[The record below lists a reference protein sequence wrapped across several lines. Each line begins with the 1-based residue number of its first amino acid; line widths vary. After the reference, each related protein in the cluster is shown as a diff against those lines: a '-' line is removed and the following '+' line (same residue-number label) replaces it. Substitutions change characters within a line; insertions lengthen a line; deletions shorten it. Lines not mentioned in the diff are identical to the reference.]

1 MLFPRPEA
9 AESEQGCETA
19 PDRTFASAMDYRPF
33 ATHAAIFIAHADVD
47 ADEFEGASGAVRAF
61 LIQIHGV
68 QFHSSHLNGR
78 IVFAQRLRIMTMSY
92 PLTYF
97 QTL

>member
-19 PDRTFASAMDYRPF
+19 SDRTFASAMDYRPF

-61 LIQIHGV
+61 LI
-68 QFHSSHLNGR
+68 
-78 IVFAQRLRIMTMSY
+78 
-92 PLTYF
+92 
-97 QTL
+97 